1 MSQSSHFHHLKEKW
15 TQRHRDLQ
23 KNLLEKH
30 KDSLEWLSHNSKQFM
45 VSSLGGLLLLAA
57 PGHALL
63 TAPQQIA
70 SGHEMAAPLDKSV
83 FLSSDLSSAL
93 PPPSTPLSP
102 QQEGKVIEI
111 LKRNFGL
118 NISAEEDGIRLE
130 RNYGRIGAEQHLA
143 RYPGDTMATH
153 FDNEAD
159 ARAHWSSGMAPGL
172 GAWRYF
178 APSREQMTQE
188 DVMKEKYYLAI
199 QTFLAPGYN
208 QNVSKFSPFFKHKK
222 MLVVNPDNGKALVA
236 VIGDAGPAQWTKK
249 HLGGSPEV
257 MHYLERVDGA
267 QVGSVVY
274 FFIDDPQNKV
284 PLGPINITQ

>member
-1 MSQSSHFHHLKEKW
+1 MPQKTHYHHLKEKW
-15 TQRHRDLQ
+15 TTRHRDIQ
-23 KNLLEKH
+23 KDLLEKH
-30 KDSLEWLSHNSKQFM
+30 KDSLEWLSQNTKQLM

-57 PGHALL
+57 PGHPLL
-63 TAPQQIA
+63 TTPNHAPSNQEI
-70 SGHEMAAPLDKSV
+70 AAPLNKSV
-83 FLSSDLSSAL
+83 FLSADLSGTL
-93 PPPSTPLSP
+93 PTPGQTLTKE
-102 QQEGKVIEI
+102 QEDKVLEI
-111 LKRNFGL
+111 LRRNF
-118 NISAEEDGIRLE
+118 NVKINAEENGIRLE

-153 FDNEAD
+153 FDNEED
-159 ARAHWSSGMAPGL
+159 ARKYWSSGMAPGL

-178 APSREQMTQE
+178 APSRAQMTKQ
-188 DVMKEKYYLAI
+188 DSDKEKYYLAI

-208 QNVSKFSPFFKHKK
+208 QNVRKFSQFFKHKK
-222 MLVVNPDNGKALVA
+222 MLIVNPDNGRAMVV

-274 FFIDDPQNKV
+274 FLIDDPENKV
-284 PLGPINITQ
+284 PLGPIEVVQ

>member
-1 MSQSSHFHHLKEKW
+1 MPQSTHYHHLKEKW
-15 TQRHRDLQ
+15 TKRHRELQ

-30 KDSLEWLSHNSKQFM
+30 ADSLHWLSQNSKQLM

-57 PGHALL
+57 PGKPLL
-63 TAPQQIA
+63 TAPHLLA
-70 SGHEMAAPLDKSV
+70 SGSELAAPIDKSV
-83 FLSSDLSSAL
+83 FLSSDLNSSL
-93 PPPSTPLSP
+93 PEEGTPLTP
-102 QQEGKVIEI
+102 EQEKNVIDI

-118 NISAEEDGIRLE
+118 NISAEENGIRLE

-153 FDNEAD
+153 FDNEED
-159 ARAHWSSGMAPGL
+159 ARRYWSSGMAPGL

-178 APSREQMTQE
+178 AQGHTLTQE
-188 DVMKEKYYLAI
+188 DVQREKYYLAI

-208 QNVSKFSPFFKHKK
+208 QNVKKFSDFFKFKK
-222 MLVVNPDNGKALVA
+222 MLVVNPENGKALVA
-236 VIGDAGPAQWTKK
+236 VIGDAGPAQWTRK

-274 FFIDDPQNKV
+274 FFIDDPENRV
-284 PLGPINITQ
+284 PLGPISVK